1 MIRLEGVNK
10 YFNKGKKNQIH
21 VINDTT
27 LNLGSNGLVA
37 LLGPSG
43 SGKTTLLN
51 SIGGLDKVNSGAIY
65 VDGQKITG
73 KGASKVDKVRNL
85 NIGYIFQDY
94 KLVDNMTVYDNVAMV
109 LKMIGIKDQ
118 EEIKKRVSY
127 ILETL
132 NIYRYR
138 NRLAGMLSGG
148 ERQRVGIARAIA
160 KNPKIII
167 ADEPTGNL
175 DSANTIE
182 IMNIIKSISKD
193 RLVVLVT
200 HEVELAKFY
209 ASRIIELKDGKIEK
223 DYENI
228 TDDSL
233 NYKLE
238 NKFYLKDFEK
248 HETLTS
254 DSANVEFYGKEND
267 KLDIEI
273 VFRNGNL
280 YIKTNSDARVEV
292 IDEHSAIEFVD
303 DHFKEI
309 DKTLYEDYKFDF
321 DKVVDSSLKEK
332 YSSIIGFFPSL
343 LDGFKKV
350 AKYPLIKKL
359 LLIGFIL
366 AGVFITYAF
375 STIYASLDVQ
385 DKDFIQSNKDYI
397 SVRTAKLDEAK
408 YLEYEQMPEVD
419 YILPGS
425 SNVYMMIPMDF
436 YYQTVYATSTL
447 KGSLTDINKIT
458 EDDLIYGRMPEN
470 QYEIVVDKFAADK
483 MISSGTA
490 IQVGIQSAEDIVGLE
505 AQVEHMKNFTIVGI
519 TDKVQPLIYTS
530 PEMFIDIIYNMVPE
544 DDIYG
549 GPSSAETEM
558 DKTIFN
564 YNTLNQEYVLKA
576 GTLPENPYET
586 LISYDRRYDYPIGK
600 EIDDVKVNN
609 KKLKVVGYYESS
621 EFYDFYLVNQETI
634 KYAIQSEA
642 DSFTVAPVDKEAA
655 LKALIEEK
663 HLNAKSSYDE
673 DKQEYKDGR
682 KDMVKSTI
690 TLGAIMLIISLIEIL
705 LMTRSSFL
713 SRIKEIGIYRAI
725 GVKKTDIYKMFL
737 GEIFAITTMSSLVGI
752 LAMSYALGKMS
763 QISMLS
769 SMFAMNPVVLFGAI
783 AVVYV
788 FNSIVGL
795 IPVFNTMRKP
805 PAAILARYDV
815 D

>member
-254 DSANVEFYGKEND
+254 DSANVELYGKEND

-321 DKVVDSSLKEK
+321 DKVVDSSIKEK

-343 LDGFKKV
+343 VDGFKKV

-397 SVRTAKLDEAK
+397 SVRTAKLDETK

-436 YYQTVYATSTL
+436 YYQTAYATSTL